1 VRAAPETPKI
11 PNNVTN
17 RGSPVSKR
25 IGRACWAWY
34 AKKKKSLC
42 RTARKRAILPDI
54 DRPSRPPNEQLS
66 VCTAISIRVLQ
77 QLVRQHS
84 PPSQIWRVPAVF
96 EQHASPTFSQQ
107 ESKKAS
113 LVKQGRVIDFVP
125 RHAEEAQMR
134 DLLCC
139 NRSDFCQYTCY
150 SSDSPFM
157 PGQDAQTHRSQSSG
171 VYVRR
176 KLGSSRTHRLSDHD
190 LI

>member
-1 VRAAPETPKI
+1 VQHLKRQKYPTTSRTGGVQLAAD
-11 PNNVTN
+11 
-17 RGSPVSKR
+17 RGGPAGPGTQR
-25 IGRACWAWY
+25 
-34 AKKKKSLC
+34 
-42 RTARKRAILPDI
+42 RKRA
-54 DRPSRPPNEQLS
+54 S
-66 VCTAISIRVLQ
+66 VAQRVREHFCQISIVQVVHRTSSSPLCTAISIRVHQ
-77 QLVRQHS
+77 QLVKQHS

-96 EQHASPTFSQQ
+96 EQHASPTLSQQ

-125 RHAEEAQMR
+125 RHAEEAQTR

-157 PGQDAQTHRSQSSG
+157 PGPDAQTHRSQSSG